1 MSYERLLK
9 IHKPLFTQYDVAH
22 ALGIKLASAAVWC
35 SRYVN
40 KGLLTRVKRGFYIK
54 TETLAQMG
62 QTDLFQIANILQ
74 VPSYISLMTALSYYG
89 ITTQLQRDFFESIS
103 LKRSRTFEAG
113 DITFRYMRI
122 SPDLYKG
129 FDKREGSFIALPEK
143 AILDCFYFASMGR
156 YTLDFSS
163 LDLSK
168 VDKQVLSRLST
179 MYPVKA
185 IRFFERHYAKLRES

>member
-1 MSYERLLK
+1 MSYERILK
-9 IHKPLFTQYDVAH
+9 IHKPLFTHYDVAH

-35 SRYVN
+35 SRYVA
-40 KGLLTRVKRGFYIK
+40 KGLLTRVKRGFYVK

-103 LKRSRTFEAG
+103 LKRSKAFKAG
-113 DITFRYMRI
+113 NITFRYMTI
-122 SPDLYKG
+122 DPDLYKG
-129 FDKREGSFIALPEK
+129 FEKREGSFIALPEK

-156 YTLDFSS
+156 YALDVSS
-163 LDLSK
+163 LDLTK
-168 VDKQVLSRLST
+168 VDEQVLTRLSE
-179 MYPVKA
+179 MYPLSA
-185 IRFFERHYAKLRES
+185 IRFFERHYAKFRES